1 MRVAG
6 GWVRDKVSHYSFI
19 LINLHQVLGQTSNDI
34 DISLDDMGGQEF
46 AEIIDKELYNGEH
59 KFGVTKVNEEKT
71 KFLQIANIV
80 VCGFELDITN
90 TWEWGTAAE
99 DAQRRDLTINAL
111 FYNINEDKVEDFTGR
126 GIPDLK
132 NGIIDTPDEPMVAC
146 DKDPMVILRTILFA
160 SRLGYTI
167 VSGVKEA
174 ALDPGIRTKLM

>member
-6 GWVRDKVSHYSFI
+6 GWVRDKV
-19 LINLHQVLGQTSNDI
+19 LGLESNDI
-34 DISLDDMGGQEF
+34 DISLDNMGGQEF
-46 AEIIDKELYNGEH
+46 AEIIDRQLNGGEH
-59 KFGVTKVNEEKT
+59 KFGVTKVNEEKS
-71 KFLQIANIV
+71 KYLQIASIA

-90 TWEWGTAAE
+90 TWEWGTAQE

-132 NGIIDTPDEPMVAC
+132 NNVICSPDPPMVAC
-146 DKDPMVILRTILFA
+146 DKDPMVILRAILFA

-167 VSGVKEA
+167 DSGIKEA
-174 ALDPGIRTKLM
+174 A